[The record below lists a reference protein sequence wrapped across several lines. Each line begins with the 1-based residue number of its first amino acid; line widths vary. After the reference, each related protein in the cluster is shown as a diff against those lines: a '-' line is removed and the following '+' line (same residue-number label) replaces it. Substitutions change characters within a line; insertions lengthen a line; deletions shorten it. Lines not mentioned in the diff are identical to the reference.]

1 MANEEHLKI
10 LRQGVKVWNEWMHNE
25 WIAELE
31 TIKKES
37 FKELIVYGNSFGADL
52 SGADLT
58 KANLAEINFEYVDL
72 RDSALRSA
80 NLSDAHLQ
88 GAKLEGSDLRDANL
102 CRANLTRANLVN
114 SNLKKAMLIGADA
127 SWANLSG
134 ANLSRAFLNR
144 TGLNEAKLDGANL
157 AGAGIGG
164 TIFGSNNLSN
174 VIGLDSVLHTSPSV
188 IGIDTLYKSG
198 GKIPE
203 SFLHGCGVPDELI
216 AYLPSMI
223 GARQAIQFYSCFISY
238 SSKDEGFCRRLHSRM
253 RDEHLRVWFAP
264 EDVKGG
270 EKLYE
275 QIDRAIQMHDRL
287 LIVLSEESLKSKW
300 VMTEIRR
307 ARKTELREERRKL
320 FPIRLC
326 SYERLCDWECLD
338 ADTGEDLAVEVR
350 GYFIPDFSN
359 WKDHDA
365 FESAFDKLLKD
376 LRAAEGCGNVD
387 W

>member
-10 LRQGVKVWNEWMHNE
+10 FKQGAEVWNKWR
-25 WIAELE
+25 AETKVEPDLSFADLF
-31 TIKKES
+31 TISVSWEEVNLSEMNLCEVDLDYMQLTGSYFFDSDLTDAS
-37 FKELIVYGNSFGADL
+37 FFAGGLFKATFERANLRRADLSYADLSYADFTEANL
-52 SGADLT
+52 SGADLR
-58 KANLAEINFEYVDL
+58 Y
-72 RDSALRSA
+72 A
-80 NLSDAHLQ
+80 NLSSARLDSANFSQ
-88 GAKLEGSDLRDANL
+88 AIIGETNFGDNDLS
-102 CRANLTRANLVN
+102 TV
-114 SNLKKAMLIGADA
+114 
-127 SWANLSG
+127 
-134 ANLSRAFLNR
+134 
-144 TGLNEAKLDGANL
+144 E
-157 AGAGIGG
+157 
-164 TIFGSNNLSN
+164 
-174 VIGLDSVLHTSPSV
+174 GLDSVIHTGPST

-198 GKIPE
+198 GEIPE
-203 SFLHGCGVPDELI
+203 KFLRGCGVPDELI
-216 AYLPSMI
+216 AYLPSLI

-238 SSKDEGFCRRLHSRM
+238 SSKDEEFCKWLHSRM
-253 RDEHLRVWFAP
+253 RAEHLRVWFAP

-307 ARKTELREERRKL
+307 ARKTELREGRRKL

-326 SYERLCDWECLD
+326 SYEQLRDWECLD

-376 LRAAEGCGNVD
+376 LRAAEGSGKAGS
-387 W
+387 

>member
-1 MANEEHLKI
+1 MANEEHVKI
-10 LRQGVKVWNEWMHNE
+10 IKQGAKVWNRWRE
-25 WIAELE
+25 E
-31 TIKKES
+31 TKVEPDLSK
-37 FKELIVYGNSFGADL
+37 ADL
-52 SGADLT
+52 SEIGFDLDYVNLSVMNLRGVAFSQTRLYMADFSESDLT
-58 KANLAEINFEYVDL
+58 EAYLGSGDFIFAKFKNANLAHAYL
-72 RDSALRSA
+72 LGAALR
-80 NLSDAHLQ
+80 H
-88 GAKLEGSDLRDANL
+88 
-102 CRANLTRANLVN
+102 
-114 SNLKKAMLIGADA
+114 ADF
-127 SWANLSG
+127 NG
-134 ANLSRAFLNR
+134 ANLSSAR
-144 TGLNEAKLDGANL
+144 LDLASFSYANL
-157 AGAGIGG
+157 ESANFSNARLGG
-164 TIFGSNNLSN
+164 TIFGNNDLSK
-174 VIGLDSVLHTSPSV
+174 VKGLESVRHSHPSI
-188 IGIDTLYKSG
+188 IGIDTLYLSG

-203 SFLHGCGVPDELI
+203 SFLRGCGVPDELI
-216 AYLPSMI
+216 AYLPSLV

-238 SSKDEGFCRRLHSRM
+238 SNKDEEFCRRLYSRM

-307 ARKTELREERRKL
+307 ARRTEVREGRRKL

-326 SYERLCDWECLD
+326 SYEQLRDWECLD
-338 ADTGEDLAVEVR
+338 ADSGEDLAVEVR

-376 LRAAEGCGNVD
+376 LRAAEQG
-387 W
+387 